1 MFVLADHSQVERPQD
16 GLHLLGRGP
25 PPALAQLAYRLVQLL
40 HGDRA
45 LSNVVGWATAAIH

>member
-1 MFVLADHSQVERPQD
+1 MFVLAGHSQVERPQD

-25 PPALAQLAYRLVQLL
+25 PPTLAQLAYRVVQLL

-45 LSNVVGWATAAIH
+45 RSHVMGGATASIH